1 MAIRDYSE
9 RAVVTL
15 RGEQTIE
22 EAALLMKKH
31 HIGFLVVV
39 DSKETGGAPKP
50 IGVVTDR
57 DLVNSVVA
65 SGVDESLVTVAD
77 VMTST
82 VRAIR
87 DEAGVLE
94 TIREMRKFA
103 VRRMPVVDARGGLVG
118 IVSVDDLL
126 LLLADELL
134 QISQISREQRRH
146 EEKAVT
152 IL

>member
-22 EAALLMKKH
+22 EAALLMKRH
-31 HIGFLVVV
+31 HVGFLVVV
-39 DSKETGGAPKP
+39 ESQGTGDAPKP
-50 IGVVTDR
+50 VGVLTDR
-57 DLVNSVVA
+57 DLVNSVIA

-77 VMTST
+77 VMTAT
-82 VRAIR
+82 VRAVR
-87 DEAGVLE
+87 DNAGVLE

-103 VRRMPVVDARGGLVG
+103 VRRMPVVDERGGLVG